1 MQIELSEGWNFH
13 WQNRLKTGWILK
25 KKVPRAFLANLWSK
39 FRASGKEGVSRADEE
54 VWKDCAWYLM

>member
-1 MQIELSEGWNFH
+1 MEFPLAESAQDGLDP
-13 WQNRLKTGWILK
+13 K
-25 KKVPRAFLANLWSK
+25 KKVPRAFLASLWSK